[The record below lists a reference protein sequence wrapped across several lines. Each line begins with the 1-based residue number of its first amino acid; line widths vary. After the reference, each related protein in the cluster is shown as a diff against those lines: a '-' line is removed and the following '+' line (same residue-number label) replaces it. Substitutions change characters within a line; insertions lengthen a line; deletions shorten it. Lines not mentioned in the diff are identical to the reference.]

1 MINKTNFQ
9 KTFLHCFLK
18 AALILSGVIA
28 LGFYLEDTPGYF
40 ILLFSGGW
48 LCWTFVEYGIHRF
61 LMHELIVPGKKD
73 TLFHHQ
79 EHHQD
84 PSNLRVG
91 FIHRAIIL
99 ILGLLVVWVA
109 LKFNSTFIIL
119 AGFFTGFLMY
129 NFLHYLLHQP
139 VCRYILPNIQRA
151 HILHHTR
158 YPNQGYSFS
167 TILWDWLFNTLA
179 PPNIEVT
186 EKMKQFYF
194 ESSRNQ
200 FLKNEKPKSKLS

>member
-1 MINKTNFQ
+1 MIKKTNFPI
-9 KTFLHCFLK
+9 TILTCIVK
-18 AALILSGVIA
+18 AGLILSGVFT
-28 LGFYLEDTPGYF
+28 LGFYFQNTPGYF
-40 ILLFSGGW
+40 IFLFLGGW

-84 PSNLRVG
+84 PSNLKVG
-91 FIHRAIIL
+91 LIHRAIIF
-99 ILGLLVVWVA
+99 ILGIIVVWIA
-109 LKFNSTFIIL
+109 LKLNSTFSIL

-139 VCRYILPNIQRA
+139 ICRFILPNIQRA

-167 TILWDWLFNTLA
+167 TILWDWLFDTLA
-179 PPNIEVT
+179 PSHIEVT

-194 ESSRNQ
+194 ESSKNQ
-200 FLKNEKPKSKLS
+200 IKK